1 NLLPALRSVRQMRA
15 GRNSLLGNSGQL
27 IQAPRANSMTPNL
40 VLWIYIALLLLGG
53 LMGFIKAKS
62 KISLIMSALFAIPL
76 IVCAL
81 GIAAPLIADIF
92 QVILLLFFIM
102 RFAKTKKIMPAGMM
116 VILTAVAL
124 VLRHV
129 L

>member
-1 NLLPALRSVRQMRA
+1 
-15 GRNSLLGNSGQL
+15 
-27 IQAPRANSMTPNL
+27 MTPNQ
-40 VLWIYIALLLLGG
+40 VLWIYIGLMLLGG
-53 LMGFIKAKS
+53 LMGFLKAKS
-62 KISLIMSALFAIPL
+62 KVSLIMSVVFAIPL

-81 GIAAPLIADIF
+81 DGAHPVIADIF

-124 VLRHV
+124 LLRH
-129 L
+129 LL